1 MSEFIEKPETKEN
14 MVVRVKP
21 STIEFLTTI
30 GPKSTVA
37 NKILE
42 VAIANWEKFKVIDQ
56 SGSEA

>member
-1 MSEFIEKPETKEN
+1 MNDFINTPETKEN

-42 VAIANWEKFKVIDQ
+42 VAIANWEEFKNLDPYK
-56 SGSEA
+56 SEA